1 MPPLV
6 PSVRWNAADE
16 ESANRTIGPH
26 EHVSSKGNIKHK
38 VQRRGSQRS
47 IDPAAA
53 IPIEYRS
60 LSVPM
65 ILFGPYWR

>member
-16 ESANRTIGPH
+16 ESANCTIGPH
-26 EHVSSKGNIKHK
+26 EHVRSKGNNKHQL
-38 VQRRGSQRS
+38 QRRGSRRS

-60 LSVPM
+60 LWVPV
-65 ILFGPYWR
+65 IPFGPYWR

>member
-1 MPPLV
+1 MPQSM

-16 ESANRTIGPH
+16 ESANRGSNTYVQPR
-26 EHVSSKGNIKHK
+26 SKSNKSVGI
-38 VQRRGSQRS
+38 QRRGSQRS

-60 LSVPM
+60 LSVPT
-65 ILFGPYWR
+65 IL